1 MFFEDFF
8 CLACRTPVGFA
19 PWQMDMVPMDGTG
32 MSQQACRNRHEHGIC
47 NWLVPPGDPGAMARA
62 IADTLDAPP
71 PRDLFVDRARHYS
84 YDGVLLDYDRVLTQA
99 AAGPGRD

>member
-1 MFFEDFF
+1 
-8 CLACRTPVGFA
+8 
-19 PWQMDMVPMDGTG
+19 
-32 MSQQACRNRHEHGIC
+32 MSGPRPAVFGSWRPLKAWHLRFIL
-47 NWLVPPGDPGAMARA
+47 LVPVGDPGAMARA